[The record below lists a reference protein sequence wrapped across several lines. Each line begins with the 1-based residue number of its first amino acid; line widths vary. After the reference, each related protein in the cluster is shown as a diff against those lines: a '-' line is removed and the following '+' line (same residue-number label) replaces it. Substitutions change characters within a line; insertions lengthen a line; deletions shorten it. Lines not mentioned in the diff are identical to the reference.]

1 MTTGLSTPGAG
12 ERLGFR
18 VDGMDCASC
27 VGKIETALGRL
38 GGISE
43 VAVNFATETLLLS
56 RDATSK
62 TTSKDIAKKIRSLGF
77 DVTELP
83 PSAIPAAPMQ
93 RSGAHAGHD
102 HNGCASD
109 HDYGHAGH
117 DDHSGCG
124 GHDHKHD
131 HGHDG
136 HDHAAHGHHGHHG
149 ACGGDHDHAH
159 HDHDHGHGGCSGH
172 DHAGHALTPRA
183 APASPPN
190 VSMRVEG
197 MDCASC
203 VGKIEVAL
211 ARMPD
216 VSDVR
221 VNFTTETLELTL
233 AAGAITKVADI
244 EKTIKSLGFGVSNT
258 RELSASADA
267 AIDVAPAPA
276 MRHQRWWQTRKG
288 KHVIGLGLLMGSA
301 YAIAQFFPLYAE
313 WIFAAAVVAGVIPF
327 ARKAFALAT
336 SGSPFSIETLMV
348 VASIG
353 ALVIGEAEEAAA
365 VVFLFAVGELLES
378 VAAGRARAGIKAL
391 ASLVPKTAV
400 LLDPNGGQRSV
411 PATSLRVSD
420 LVLVRPGDRVPADG
434 QIIQGASSLDES
446 PITGESVPRSKAKG
460 DSIFAGS
467 INVDGVL
474 QVRVE
479 KTASDNTISRI
490 IQLVEQAQSAKAPTA
505 RFIENF
511 SRYYTPAVMLIA
523 ALIVVVPPLAM
534 GGDWETWIYRGL
546 ALLLIACPCAL
557 VLSTPAAI
565 ASGLAVGTRRG
576 LLIKGGNALETIGKV
591 SAIAFDKTG
600 TLTEGKPRVT
610 EVFAFGKNEESD
622 VLALAA
628 AVETGSSHPLA
639 KAIIG
644 RAETDGVAVPLAQ
657 DASATAGKAVHATVA
672 GRRLAVSSPTH
683 AAQVTTLGVLERS
696 AIEKLEDRGNTVA
709 VLFDEQ
715 AKEVLGL
722 IALRDEPRR
731 DAREGVAQLKA
742 MGVRSVMLTGDNRRT
757 AQAIAKGLG
766 IEWSAE
772 LLPQDKLDLVNEM
785 KRKSKV
791 AMVGDGIN
799 DAPALA
805 TADVGIAMGGGTDV
819 AIETADA
826 ALLKSRV
833 TDVAHLVALSRATM
847 ANIHQNVVFAL
858 ALKGLFL
865 VTSVLG
871 ITGLWIAV
879 LADTGATAI
888 VTLNALRLLRFKGA
902 KSADDGRDEGMRSRP
917 LVPAESH

>member
-1 MTTGLSTPGAG
+1 MS
-12 ERLGFR
+12 
-18 VDGMDCASC
+18 D
-27 VGKIETALGRL
+27 
-38 GGISE
+38 

-83 PSAIPAAPMQ
+83 SSAIPAAPEQ
-93 RSGAHAGHD
+93 RSDAHAGHD
-102 HNGCASD
+102 HNGCAGD
-109 HDYGHAGH
+109 HDHGHASH

-136 HDHAAHGHHGHHG
+136 HGHDHAHH
-149 ACGGDHDHAH
+149 DHDHAH

-172 DHAGHALTPRA
+172 DHAGLAPTPRA

-258 RELSASADA
+258 RELSASSDA

-276 MRHQRWWQTRKG
+276 MPNQRWWQTRKG

-511 SRYYTPAVMLIA
+511 SCYYTPAVMLIA

-534 GGDWETWIYRGL
+534 GGDWDTWIYRGL

-644 RAETDGVAVPLAQ
+644 RAETDGIAVPLAQ

-683 AAQVTTLGVLERS
+683 AAQMVTLGVLERS

-902 KSADDGRDEGMRSRP
+902 KSADDGRDEGMRSHP

>member
-1 MTTGLSTPGAG
+1 MTTGLSAPSGG

-18 VDGMDCASC
+18 VEGMDCASC
-27 VGKIETALGRL
+27 VGKIETALNRL
-38 GGISE
+38 GGITD
-43 VAVNFATETLLLS
+43 VTVNFATETLQLS
-56 RDATSK
+56 RDTAST
-62 TTSKDIAKKIRSLGF
+62 TTSNDIARKIRALGF

-83 PSAIPAAPMQ
+83 PAVIPSTPA
-93 RSGAHAGHD
+93 RHSEAHSGHD
-102 HNGCASD
+102 HSGCSGEHD
-109 HDYGHAGH
+109 HGH
-117 DDHSGCG
+117 DHHHAHHHDHSDCG
-124 GHDHKHD
+124 GHDH
-131 HGHDG
+131 GQL
-136 HDHAAHGHHGHHG
+136 AQ
-149 ACGGDHDHAH
+149 
-159 HDHDHGHGGCSGH
+159 
-172 DHAGHALTPRA
+172 TPVSRTD
-183 APASPPN
+183 PTSPPN

-216 VSDVR
+216 VSDIR
-221 VNFTTETLELTL
+221 VNFTTEMLELNL
-233 AAGAITKVADI
+233 VPGSGTKVADI
-244 EKTIKSLGFGVSNT
+244 ERTIKSLGFGVSNT
-258 RELSASADA
+258 RELSSSSDVAV
-267 AIDVAPAPA
+267 DVAPAPA
-276 MRHQRWWQTRKG
+276 MRNQRWWQTRKG

-301 YAIAQFFPLYAE
+301 YLIAQFIPLYAE
-313 WIFAAAVVAGVIPF
+313 WIFALAVVAGVLPF

-336 SGSPFSIETLMV
+336 SGSPFSIETLMS
-348 VASIG
+348 VAAIG

-391 ASLVPKTAV
+391 ASLVPKTAI
-400 LLDPNGGQRSV
+400 LLDPSGAQRSV
-411 PATSLRVSD
+411 PATSLRVND

-434 QIIQGASSLDES
+434 QIVQGTSSLDES
-446 PITGESVPRSKAKG
+446 PITGESVPRAKAKG
-460 DSIFAGS
+460 ESIYAGS

-474 QVRVE
+474 KVRVE
-479 KTASDNTISRI
+479 KAAADNTISRI

-523 ALIVVVPPLAM
+523 ALIVIVPPLAM
-534 GGDWETWIYRGL
+534 GGDWDTWIYRGL

-591 SAIAFDKTG
+591 NAIAFDKTG

-610 EVFAFGKNEESD
+610 ETVAFGKNEEKD
-622 VLALAA
+622 VIALAA

-639 KAIIG
+639 KAIIN
-644 RAETDGVAVPLAQ
+644 RAEASGIAVPPAQ
-657 DASATAGKAVHATVA
+657 DASATAGKAVHATVV
-672 GRRLAVSSPTH
+672 GRRLAVGSPSH
-683 AAQVTTLGVLERS
+683 AANVVVIGKHEQS
-696 AIEKLEDRGNTVA
+696 AIEGLEDRGNTVA
-709 VLFDEQ
+709 VLFDEGTRE
-715 AKEVLGL
+715 AIGL

-731 DAREGVAQLKA
+731 DAPEGIARLKA

-785 KRKSKV
+785 KRTTKV

-902 KSADDGRDEGMRSRP
+902 KSTDDERDDGTSSRP
-917 LVPAESH
+917 LIPAESY

>member
-1 MTTGLSTPGAG
+1 MTTGLSTPDAG

-38 GGISE
+38 GGISD

-83 PSAIPAAPMQ
+83 SSAIPAAPEQ
-93 RSGAHAGHD
+93 RSDAHAGHD
-102 HNGCASD
+102 HNGCAGD
-109 HDYGHAGH
+109 HDHGHASH

-136 HDHAAHGHHGHHG
+136 HGHDHAHH
-149 ACGGDHDHAH
+149 DHDHAH

-172 DHAGHALTPRA
+172 DHAGLAPTPRA

-258 RELSASADA
+258 RELSASSDA

-276 MRHQRWWQTRKG
+276 MPNQRWWQTRKG

-511 SRYYTPAVMLIA
+511 SCYYTPAVMLIA

-534 GGDWETWIYRGL
+534 GGDWDTWIYRGL

-644 RAETDGVAVPLAQ
+644 RAETDGIAVPLAQ

-683 AAQVTTLGVLERS
+683 AAQMVTLGVLERS

-902 KSADDGRDEGMRSRP
+902 KSADDGRDEGMRSHP